1 MINNQFSRRKFLD
14 IAKLSVL
21 FLLTSC
27 KGLSK
32 KISIGFYK
40 NFLPL
45 SFINLLPKN
54 WKKENLNFNKYNLS
68 KNFRDKDI
76 ILINDGWLRR
86 VDLKDFN
93 DISDP
98 LLDYLDKRSKSYL
111 GNWELF
117 ERKKLYPIGVVP
129 YAVVVKNNQR
139 YKITS
144 KNNWDFLLSKDLIG
158 KMILPNS
165 PRLLISIAERIN
177 DKNALKAIIDQD
189 NIYDD
194 INAIDWLINTDA
206 VLAILPLTLCEKYLK
221 VDSRLSIVFPNKG
234 VPLMWNFLLINNNF
248 NQTLLIDWIDN
259 LLERNSVKKLI
270 RDGLYLPFKNEY
282 NQGSYTNTFKS
293 ERLLKRPSEEC
304 WRNSWSFNPL
314 KESEKI
320 ELEII
325 WKKSLAP

>member
-1 MINNQFSRRKFLD
+1 MINNKFPRRKFLD
-14 IAKLSVL
+14 IAKLSFL

-27 KGLSK
+27 KGLST

-40 NFLPL
+40 DFLPI

-54 WKKENLNFNKYNLS
+54 WKKENLNYSNDNIN

-76 ILINDGWLRR
+76 VLINDGWLRR

-93 DISDP
+93 DISAP
-98 LLDYLDKRSKSYL
+98 LLDYLDERSKSYL

-139 YKITS
+139 YQITN
-144 KNNWDFLLSKDLIG
+144 KNNWNFLLSKDLIG
-158 KMILPNS
+158 KIILPNS
-165 PRLLISIAERIN
+165 PRLLISIADRIN
-177 DKNALKAIIDQD
+177 VKNALRAIINQG

-194 INAIDWLINTDA
+194 INAIDRLINTDA
-206 VLAILPLTLCEKYLK
+206 VLAILPLTLCQKYLK
-221 VDSRLSIVFPNKG
+221 IDSRLSIVFPNKG

-248 NQTLLIDWIDN
+248 NQTLLLDWIDK
-259 LLERNSVKKLI
+259 LLEKNSINKLI

-282 NQGSYTNTFKS
+282 NKRTFNNTIKS
-293 ERLLKRPSEEC
+293 ERLLKRPSKEC
-304 WRNSWSFNPL
+304 WENSWSINPL

-320 ELEII
+320 ELEIK
-325 WKKSLAP
+325 WKDSLAP

>member
-1 MINNQFSRRKFLD
+1 MINNQFSRRRFLNV
-14 IAKLSVL
+14 AKLSVL

-54 WKKENLNFNKYNLS
+54 WKKENLNYSEDIFN

-76 ILINDGWLRR
+76 VLINDGWIRR
-86 VDLKDFN
+86 VDLNDFN
-93 DISDP
+93 DISDS
-98 LLDYLDKRSKSYL
+98 LLDYLDERSKSYL

-139 YKITS
+139 YQITN
-144 KNNWDFLLSKDLIG
+144 KNNWNFLLSKDLIG
-158 KMILPNS
+158 KIILPNS
-165 PRLLISIAERIN
+165 PRLLISIADRIN
-177 DKNALKAIIDQD
+177 VKNALRAIINQG

-194 INAIDWLINTDA
+194 INAIDRLINTDA
-206 VLAILPLTLCEKYLK
+206 VLAILPLTLCQKYLK
-221 VDSRLSIVFPNKG
+221 IDSRLSIVFPNKG

-248 NQTLLIDWIDN
+248 NQTLLLDWIDK
-259 LLERNSVKKLI
+259 LLEKNSINKLI

-282 NQGSYTNTFKS
+282 NKRTFNNTIES
-293 ERLLKRPSEEC
+293 ERLLKRPSKEC
-304 WRNSWSFNPL
+304 WENSWSINPL

-320 ELEII
+320 ELEIK
-325 WKKSLAP
+325 WKDSLAP